1 MYAENVKA
9 FLNSSLSIPLN
20 HDIQVA
26 LCPTASVS
34 TLTDTISFP
43 GAAMVKNPP
52 ANQETQETWV
62 PFLVWEDPLEEEISI
77 PVVLPGESHGQGSLA
92 SCSPWGCRVG
102 HDLATEHVH
111 TH

>member
-26 LCPTASVS
+26 LCPTASVN

-43 GAAMVKNPP
+43 GTAMVKNPP

-77 PVVLPGESHGQGSLA
+77 PVACLENPMDKGAWQAAVHGVA
-92 SCSPWGCRVG
+92 EW
-102 HDLATEHVH
+102 DT
-111 TH
+111 T

>member
-26 LCPTASVS
+26 LCPTASVN

-77 PVVLPGESHGQGSLA
+77 PVACLENPMDKGAWQAAVHGVA
-92 SCSPWGCRVG
+92 EW
-102 HDLATEHVH
+102 DT
-111 TH
+111 T